1 MNKNIKLFIFIITG
15 ALVLLMINSSTLYA
29 KSDDPFAKELKKDDS
44 SKKKVL
50 TEEDI
55 YDLKREINSL
65 IKRKQFETA
74 LEKMEDIP
82 IKALTKNEKKTKQF
96 LLFFK
101 TIDQEIEEAGSMFGS
116 DEELDEYTKR
126 TIKRLYRE
134 AQTAYMQSKNNI
146 TKDLLKHILFLHR
159 QNAKSKKF
167 MENAYDLKVGSYKVE
182 NVEEKYWREIDT
194 YFYGGNY
201 SKAIESANILTFFDR
216 ENPTIY
222 QKMGS
227 AHYMMANRKKAVES
241 WKTALFLKGGKD
253 ATLEKYISETNKLI
267 LEDEAKARSRAEE
280 RKKRTAAEESVQGE
294 MKLMGVFNTQ
304 QKAYNFAGDLKKQG
318 KKVVVEE
325 MDNGKFSVKIPKDK
339 KQKK

>member
-1 MNKNIKLFIFIITG
+1 
-15 ALVLLMINSSTLYA
+15 
-29 KSDDPFAKELKKDDS
+29 
-44 SKKKVL
+44 
-50 TEEDI
+50 
-55 YDLKREINSL
+55 
-65 IKRKQFETA
+65 
-74 LEKMEDIP
+74 
-82 IKALTKNEKKTKQF
+82 
-96 LLFFK
+96 
-101 TIDQEIEEAGSMFGS
+101 
-116 DEELDEYTKR
+116 
-126 TIKRLYRE
+126 
-134 AQTAYMQSKNNI
+134 
-146 TKDLLKHILFLHR
+146 
-159 QNAKSKKF
+159 
-167 MENAYDLKVGSYKVE
+167 
-182 NVEEKYWREIDT
+182 
-194 YFYGGNY
+194 
-201 SKAIESANILTFFDR
+201 
-216 ENPTIY
+216 
-222 QKMGS
+222 MGS